1 MPEQPQDKR
10 DSAEFEEKVKALIAN
25 SQVRELSPLQTAY
38 TNLTW
43 AVVLSLIVS
52 VGFIAWV
59 WHSKLPPLPPLNG
72 SADEI
77 SHYRELTEIA
87 NEDVKNLVE
96 TVIAKVLLPI
106 LTLFTGVLIGR
117 KIGSSKTED

>member
-1 MPEQPQDKR
+1 MSQPPPDER
-10 DSAEFEEKVKALIAN
+10 NSREFEEKVKALIAD
-25 SQVRELSPLQTAY
+25 SQVKELSPLQAAY

-43 AVVLSLIVS
+43 AVVLSLIAS

-72 SADEI
+72 SAEEI

-96 TVIAKVLLPI
+96 TVIAKVLLPV
-106 LTLFTGVLIGR
+106 LTLITGVLIGR
-117 KIGSSKTED
+117 KINASKTED

>member
-1 MPEQPQDKR
+1 MSQPPDER
-10 DSAEFEEKVKALIAN
+10 NSREFEEKVKALIAD
-25 SQVRELSPLQTAY
+25 SQVKELSPLQAAY

-43 AVVLSLIVS
+43 AVVLSLIAS

-72 SADEI
+72 SAEEI

-96 TVIAKVLLPI
+96 TVIAKVLLPV
-106 LTLFTGVLIGR
+106 LTLITGVLIGR
-117 KIGSSKTED
+117 KINASKTED